1 MGQEIERKF
10 LIRGEAWRSQGKGS
24 VYRQGYIPTVKPGH
38 TVRVRIAG
46 DRAFLTIKGPAK
58 GLSRLEYEYPIPLS
72 DAEEMLEKLC
82 DRPLIEKVR
91 YEIPQGH
98 HVWEVDEFLGDNRGL
113 ILAEIELSSETE
125 TFELPD
131 WIEKEV
137 TGDRRYYNSNL
148 TKKPFSTW

>member
-10 LIRGEAWRSQGKGS
+10 LIRGEAWRNQGKGS